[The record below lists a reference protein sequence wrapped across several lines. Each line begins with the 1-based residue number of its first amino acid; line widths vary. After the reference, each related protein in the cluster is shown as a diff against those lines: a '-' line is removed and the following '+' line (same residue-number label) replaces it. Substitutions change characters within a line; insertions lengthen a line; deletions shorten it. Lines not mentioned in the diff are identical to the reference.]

1 MTRPSLG
8 MTEKKTKALTMFV
21 AGNWSEGGGTPAS
34 VEHAKGLSFVHD
46 ILAYLPRFVKGGVVD
61 TKKGYRN
68 LSGRY

>member
-1 MTRPSLG
+1 
-8 MTEKKTKALTMFV
+8 MFV